1 MTSSIIIKSAAE
13 KAGVTQKEVKAI
25 ADAIEVSIKET
36 DGSGETFKAL
46 DVTYSLED
54 VPAQERRNPATGEK
68 FIASAYKKVKAK
80 LSADFKRI
88 GK

>member
-36 DGSGETFKAL
+36 VGSGETFKAL

-54 VPAQERRNPATGEK
+54 VPA
-68 FIASAYKKVKAK
+68 
-80 LSADFKRI
+80 
-88 GK
+88 

>member
-1 MTSSIIIKSAAE
+1 MTSSTIIKSVAA
-13 KAGVTQKEVKAI
+13 KTGATQKEVKEI
-25 ADAIEVSIKET
+25 ADAIEVAIKEEVT
-36 DGSGETFKAL
+36 KGETFKAL

-54 VPAQERRNPATGEK
+54 VPAQERRNPATGET
-68 FIASAYKKVKAK
+68 FMASAHKKVKAK